1 MPRLLR
7 VQEPNGIYHVTARGV
22 AGLAVFPD
30 DDARGLYVRLMERT
44 FDQYRWICHAYSLL
58 TTHFHLIVQIRA
70 PNLSAGIQR
79 LNGLYGAW
87 FNEIRERRGHVFEGR
102 FRSWPIETDDYFE
115 KACTYVRM

>member
-58 TTHFHLIVQIRA
+58 TTHFHLIVQIRE
-70 PNLSAGIQR
+70 PNLSA
-79 LNGLYGAW
+79 
-87 FNEIRERRGHVFEGR
+87 
-102 FRSWPIETDDYFE
+102 
-115 KACTYVRM
+115 